1 MKFKVGDKVRVRIDL
16 VPHEVYGGLTF
27 LDGNM
32 SKYAGQI
39 CTIKEVSIDNR
50 YFVNENPFIW
60 SGEMLEPI
68 VRSLA
73 EIKEKKLTCCINVK
87 NIAEVQF
94 LDAFFECESYLKDY
108 CMKKYVDWLEDIFGD
123 DTLAFQLTD
132 GIINGSHS
140 TNFYRSYGDR
150 YGEIYEFSDLFP
162 AGSTMICGDRIYQ
175 RTESGITNYKL
186 VPEYKEGGIAALKP
200 RDESVSF
207 TSAPYLDLSSL
218 ILPTNSREFEEKF
231 NKELAEHFNAFP
243 NDGISAKNGGKNS
256 MKFTFYTEEGYRI
269 DKSNNSK
276 VETITTFVK
285 INGFDNTY
293 LGMATCDKVDYSE
306 REGVINALANAM
318 CNGNFDRE
326 FNKAVKD
333 NARADKKA
341 RTCTYCGQLF
351 DTIAEKEAHE
361 AWHVE
366 CRKARHERY
375 LLRKRAKEIA
385 FEEAAQKMAKEIMGE
400 QK

>member
-1 MKFKVGDKVRVRIDL
+1 V
-16 VPHEVYGGLTF
+16 
-27 LDGNM
+27 
-32 SKYAGQI
+32 
-39 CTIKEVSIDNR
+39 TIKEAKSSVVGNYTVYEINDDGECWSWTDEMFEPAYANGGYVPYHKIPTPKKPVSIEEQLRLPKGVSIHDHFCDGFRENKKPECVLNEKQAKEYADNIIATSELISHMTGIPC
-50 YFVNENPFIW
+50 ENSIN
-60 SGEMLEPI
+60 
-68 VRSLA
+68 
-73 EIKEKKLTCCINVK
+73 KLKTC
-87 NIAEVQF
+87 
-94 LDAFFECESYLKDY
+94 L
-108 CMKKYVDWLEDIFGD
+108 
-123 DTLAFQLTD
+123 
-132 GIINGSHS
+132 
-140 TNFYRSYGDR
+140 
-150 YGEIYEFSDLFP
+150 
-162 AGSTMICGDRIYQ
+162 
-175 RTESGITNYKL
+175 
-186 VPEYKEGGIAALKP
+186 
-200 RDESVSF
+200 
-207 TSAPYLDLSSL
+207 SASS
-218 ILPTNSREFEEKF
+218 
-231 NKELAEHFNAFP
+231 

-351 DTIAEKEAHE
+351 DTVAEKEVHE

-366 CRKARHERY
+366 RKKARRERY

-385 FEEAAQKMAKEIMGE
+385 FEEQAQKMAKEMMGE

>member
-1 MKFKVGDKVRVRIDL
+1 MKFKVGDKVVVSPKANPLLGGLSGIVVETQESPIANTTYYKVDLDEERVFPEHQLIDEAEYRFLTELNVTTAQLLATCGIKPADSDTKVLRAKDGTIIGDFSTGGTLSIHDQPTTELIKKEFNVTWLDKIALPTATETKEMVERVRREIL
-16 VPHEVYGGLTF
+16 KFTNAFP
-27 LDGNM
+27 
-32 SKYAGQI
+32 
-39 CTIKEVSIDNR
+39 KE
-50 YFVNENPFIW
+50 
-60 SGEMLEPI
+60 
-68 VRSLA
+68 
-73 EIKEKKLTCCINVK
+73 EKKL
-87 NIAEVQF
+87 
-94 LDAFFECESYLKDY
+94 
-108 CMKKYVDWLEDIFGD
+108 
-123 DTLAFQLTD
+123 
-132 GIINGSHS
+132 
-140 TNFYRSYGDR
+140 
-150 YGEIYEFSDLFP
+150 
-162 AGSTMICGDRIYQ
+162 
-175 RTESGITNYKL
+175 
-186 VPEYKEGGIAALKP
+186 
-200 RDESVSF
+200 
-207 TSAPYLDLSSL
+207 
-218 ILPTNSREFEEKF
+218 
-231 NKELAEHFNAFP
+231 
-243 NDGISAKNGGKNS
+243 
-256 MKFTFYTEEGYRI
+256 KFTFYTEEGYRI

-351 DTIAEKEAHE
+351 DTVAEKEAHE

-366 CRKARHERY
+366 RRKARHERY

-385 FEEAAQKMAKEIMGE
+385 FEEAAQKMAKEMMGE

>member
-1 MKFKVGDKVRVRIDL
+1 VKYEVRDRVKVKNEFDIYKEYRDKQFVIEECDSSDDTYLCHPTTGGYRIWFS
-16 VPHEVYGGLTF
+16 EE
-27 LDGNM
+27 
-32 SKYAGQI
+32 K
-39 CTIKEVSIDNR
+39 
-50 YFVNENPFIW
+50 
-60 SGEMLEPI
+60 LEP
-68 VRSLA
+68 VAPTLV
-73 EIKEKKLTCCINVK
+73 EIKENNLRCVIKVDSKEEAVKLFEIFNPNGYDANYDYDYLTVNYRKGDGTVCFSVVGNKINGFDT
-87 NIAEVQF
+87 ET
-94 LDAFFECESYLKDY
+94 SY
-108 CMKKYVDWLEDIFGD
+108 KKYEEQCGKI
-123 DTLAFQLTD
+123 
-132 GIINGSHS
+132 
-140 TNFYRSYGDR
+140 YR
-150 YGEIYEFSDLFP
+150 FSDLF
-162 AGSTMICGDRIYQ
+162 ATGSFCDGFR
-175 RTESGITNYKL
+175 GGKK
-186 VPEYKEGGIAALKP
+186 PEYVLNEKHAKEYADNIIATAESISHITGIPYENSINKLK
-200 RDESVSF
+200 
-207 TSAPYLDLSSL
+207 TCLSAFS
-218 ILPTNSREFEEKF
+218 
-231 NKELAEHFNAFP
+231 

-351 DTIAEKEAHE
+351 DTVAEKEAHE

-366 CRKARHERY
+366 RRKARHERY

-385 FEEAAQKMAKEIMGE
+385 FEEQAQKMAKEMIE
-400 QK
+400 K